1 MIRQG
6 VLTSEHQNY
15 KSKILTARIINKK
28 FRKEERKKERK
39 KERRKQRLKQRETE
53 RELQKEGKKKE
64 KRKKEDRITCH
75 ILLNVFCIDL
85 GYLPGNHEG
94 SLHFVKTEWGK
105 RKMEICY
112 QVGHMYIHTFLVVE
126 S

>member
-39 KERRKQRLKQRETE
+39 KDGNKDWNKERQREKY
-53 RELQKEGKKKE
+53 RKKE
-64 KRKKEDRITCH
+64 KRKKKERK
-75 ILLNVFCIDL
+75 
-85 GYLPGNHEG
+85 
-94 SLHFVKTEWGK
+94 KTELPVTFFWTSSVSILDIFLGIMK
-105 RKMEICY
+105 
-112 QVGHMYIHTFLVVE
+112 GLYI